1 MVRLGVLVR
10 VWPVLICDH
19 GDGVEA
25 VLVSV
30 ILCSVIYQLSL
41 PSGWTMSWTTLTDTH
56 VQVILSLD
64 FSYRRFN

>member
-1 MVRLGVLVR
+1 MRVR

-30 ILCSVIYQLSL
+30 TVILCLCHQSAVFTLRLDNVLDNSHGHSC
-41 PSGWTMSWTTLTDTH
+41 SGNF
-56 VQVILSLD
+56 V
-64 FSYRRFN
+64 FGF

>member
-41 PSGWTMSWTTLTDTH
+41 PSG
-56 VQVILSLD
+56 
-64 FSYRRFN
+64 